1 MNPLAQLA
9 QIAKQGQSIYP
20 ALVQMSRGDPR
31 MMQAMQMMQGR
42 SPEQMR
48 QIVLN
53 MARERGIDLNQ
64 MAQMYGLRIPR

>member
-20 ALVQMSRGDPR
+20 ALMQMSRGDPR
-31 MMQAMQMMQGR
+31 MMQALQMMQGR
-42 SPEQMR
+42 SPDQVRQM
-48 QIVLN
+48 VLN

-64 MAQMYGLRIPR
+64 MAQMYGLRLPR

>member
-20 ALVQMSRGDPR
+20 ALMQISRGDPR
-31 MMQAMQMMQGR
+31 MMQALQMMQGR
-42 SPEQMR
+42 SPNQMR
-48 QIVLN
+48 QMVLN

-64 MAQMYGLRIPR
+64 VAQMYGLRIPR

>member
-20 ALVQMSRGDPR
+20 ALMQMSRGDPR
-31 MMQAMQMMQGR
+31 IMQALQMMQGR
-42 SPEQMR
+42 SPDQIRQM
-48 QIVLN
+48 VLN

>member
-20 ALVQMSRGDPR
+20 ALMQMSRGDPR
-31 MMQAMQMMQGR
+31 MMQAMRMMQGR
-42 SPEQMR
+42 SPDQMR
-48 QIVLN
+48 QMVLN

-64 MAQMYGLRIPR
+64 VAQMYGLRIPR

>member
-20 ALVQMSRGDPR
+20 ALMQMSRGDPR

-42 SPEQMR
+42 SPDQMR
-48 QIVLN
+48 QMVLN

>member
-20 ALVQMSRGDPR
+20 ALMQMSRGDPR

-42 SPEQMR
+42 SPDQMR
-48 QIVLN
+48 QMVLN

-64 MAQMYGLRIPR
+64 VAQMYGLRIPR